1 MFLHVCKQTFRQIY
15 EYITREFLGL
25 KVGNSGY
32 CFYLKTNFYGDFQTC
47 RSVTLMYNVDKFKC
61 KTNVNWID
69 NSYVIFIFLSQF
81 SVFCKKWL
89 SYLSHPISPNLHEKL

>member
-1 MFLHVCKQTFRQIY
+1 
-15 EYITREFLGL
+15 
-25 KVGNSGY
+25 
-32 CFYLKTNFYGDFQTC
+32 
-47 RSVTLMYNVDKFKC
+47 MYNVDKFKC